1 MTDRTNVHPLRI
13 ADAKRRIRHVFVRD
27 LELNANIGVYR
38 REKGTLQP
46 VRINIDLT
54 VEETEGEVD
63 DKLENVVDYG
73 AVVEGI
79 KAILA
84 GGHLNLVETLAEK
97 IAAHCLEDA
106 RVKVARVRIEKLKV
120 LPEAQSVG
128 VEIER
133 EAPLGY
139 GLCRATA

>member
-1 MTDRTNVHPLRI
+1 MSERPKIQPLRI

-27 LELNANIGVYR
+27 LELNANIGVYH
-38 REKGTLQP
+38 REKGQLQP
-46 VRINIDLT
+46 VRINVDLT
-54 VEETEGEVD
+54 VEETHGEIG

-73 AVVEGI
+73 AVVDAI

-97 IAAHCLEDA
+97 IAAHCLLDK
-106 RVKVARVRIEKLKV
+106 RVRVARVRIEKLKIIA
-120 LPEAQSVG
+120 EAQSVG

-133 EAPLGY
+133 EAEN
-139 GLCRATA
+139 

>member
-1 MTDRTNVHPLRI
+1 MSERPKVQPLRI
-13 ADAKRRIRHVFVRD
+13 ADAKKRIRHVFVRD
-27 LELNANIGVYR
+27 LELNANIGVYH
-38 REKGTLQP
+38 REKGQLQP
-46 VRINIDLT
+46 VRINLDLT
-54 VEETEGEVD
+54 VEETDGDVE

-79 KAILA
+79 KVILA

-97 IAAHCLEDA
+97 VAAHCLADA

-120 LPEAQSVG
+120 LAEAQSVG

-133 EAPLGY
+133 EAEG
-139 GLCRATA
+139 

>member
-63 DKLENVVDYG
+63 DKLESVVDYG

-133 EAPLGY
+133 EAE
-139 GLCRATA
+139 R

>member
-1 MTDRTNVHPLRI
+1 LSERTNVHPLRI
-13 ADAKRRIRHVFVRD
+13 ADAKKRIRHVFVRD

-46 VRINIDLT
+46 VRINLDLT

-79 KAILA
+79 KTILA

-97 IAAHCLEDA
+97 IAAHCLEDK
-106 RVKVARVRIEKLKV
+106 RVKVARVRIEKLKI

-133 EAPLGY
+133 EAE
-139 GLCRATA
+139 R

>member
-1 MTDRTNVHPLRI
+1 MSERPKIQPLRI

-27 LELNANIGVYR
+27 LELNANIGVYH
-38 REKGTLQP
+38 REKGQMQP
-46 VRINIDLT
+46 VRINLDLT
-54 VEETEGEVD
+54 VEETDGNID

-73 AVVEGI
+73 AVVDGI

-97 IAAHCLEDA
+97 VATHCLADK

-120 LPEAQSVG
+120 LAEAQSVG

-133 EAPLGY
+133 EAEG
-139 GLCRATA
+139 

>member
-1 MTDRTNVHPLRI
+1 MSERPKIQPLRI
-13 ADAKRRIRHVFVRD
+13 ADAKKRIRHVFVRD
-27 LELNANIGVYR
+27 LELNANIGVYH
-38 REKGTLQP
+38 REKGQMQP
-46 VRINIDLT
+46 VRINLDLT
-54 VEETEGEVD
+54 VEETDGDID

-73 AVVEGI
+73 AVVDGI

-97 IAAHCLEDA
+97 VATHCLADK

-120 LPEAQSVG
+120 LAEAQSVG

-133 EAPLGY
+133 ETE
-139 GLCRATA
+139 R

>member
-1 MTDRTNVHPLRI
+1 MSERPKVQPLRI
-13 ADAKRRIRHVFVRD
+13 ADAKLRIRHVFVRD
-27 LELNANIGVYR
+27 LELNANIGVYH
-38 REKGTLQP
+38 REKGQLQP
-46 VRINIDLT
+46 VRINLDLT
-54 VEETEGEVD
+54 VEERDGDIE

-97 IAAHCLEDA
+97 VAAHCLADK
-106 RVKVARVRIEKLKV
+106 RVRVARVRIEKLKV
-120 LPEAQSVG
+120 LAEAQSVG

-133 EAPLGY
+133 EAE
-139 GLCRATA
+139 R

>member
-1 MTDRTNVHPLRI
+1 MSERINVHPLRI
-13 ADAKRRIRHVFVRD
+13 ADARRRIRHVFVRD

-54 VEETEGEVD
+54 VEETDGAID
-63 DKLENVVDYG
+63 DKLENVVDYS
-73 AVVEGI
+73 AVVDGVKE
-79 KAILA
+79 ILA

-97 IAAHCLEDA
+97 VAAHCLEDV
-106 RVKVARVRIEKLKV
+106 RVKVARVRIEKLKI

-133 EAPLGY
+133 EAE
-139 GLCRATA
+139 R

>member
-73 AVVEGI
+73 AVVDGI

-106 RVKVARVRIEKLKV
+106 RVKVARVRIEKLEV
-120 LPEAQSVG
+120 VPEAQSVG

-133 EAPLGY
+133 EA
-139 GLCRATA
+139 

>member
-1 MTDRTNVHPLRI
+1 MSERPKIQPLRI

-27 LELNANIGVYR
+27 LELNANIGVYH
-38 REKGTLQP
+38 REKGQLQP
-46 VRINIDLT
+46 VRINLDLT
-54 VEETEGEVD
+54 VEETDGDIE

-97 IAAHCLEDA
+97 VAAHCLADK

-120 LPEAQSVG
+120 LAEAQSVG

-133 EAPLGY
+133 AAEL
-139 GLCRATA
+139 

>member
-1 MTDRTNVHPLRI
+1 MSDRTNVHPLRI
-13 ADAKRRIRHVFVRD
+13 ADAKKRIRHVFVRD

-46 VRINIDLT
+46 VRINLDLT
-54 VEETEGEVD
+54 VEETDGPVD

-79 KAILA
+79 KTILA

-97 IAAHCLEDA
+97 IAAHCLEDK
-106 RVKVARVRIEKLKV
+106 RVKVARVRIEKLKI

-133 EAPLGY
+133 EAE
-139 GLCRATA
+139 R

>member
-1 MTDRTNVHPLRI
+1 MSERPKVQPLRI
-13 ADAKRRIRHVFVRD
+13 ADAKKRIRHVFVRD
-27 LELNANIGVYR
+27 LELNANIGVYH
-38 REKGTLQP
+38 REKGQLQP
-46 VRINIDLT
+46 VRINLDLT
-54 VEETEGEVD
+54 VEETDGDVE

-97 IAAHCLEDA
+97 VAAHCLADA

-120 LPEAQSVG
+120 LAEAQSVG

-133 EAPLGY
+133 EAEG
-139 GLCRATA
+139 